1 MSCILLKAREID
13 PQDISLVV
21 NRSTPDRYSQ
31 AHHATPASKPHCQ
44 RVKEAQ
50 DAIMFPDSLKYI
62 LQIVIY
68 SKDQLVKIFLPD
80 RVSWYEK
87 GYLNAMQE
95 INAAHM
101 LERVS
106 FVPNAFDG
114 WTEPDLCMPP

>member
-1 MSCILLKAREID
+1 M
-13 PQDISLVV
+13 
-21 NRSTPDRYSQ
+21 
-31 AHHATPASKPHCQ
+31 
-44 RVKEAQ
+44 KEAQ
-50 DAIMFPDSLKYI
+50 EAIMFPNSLKYI

-68 SKDQLVKIFLPD
+68 SKDQPTKIFFLSD

-87 GYLNAMQE
+87 NTQMPCKK